1 MSGRGR
7 GRGRGRGGVTSQA
20 RLLLQRSATEAGV
33 DERSAIESSRPALY
47 PDMYWHSSG
56 RQIPSEEAE
65 AIIAST
71 DATALQFTK
80 RTPSMTR
87 HVLKQRQLLE
97 AFQSSPQYIRHV
109 PPHMDIARYNERV
122 SSTSDRPDQA
132 VLDALGRLASP
143 AFLPS
148 ELLGSRDGTTNPTNR
163 KRRRPDGT
171 EIDLDELEAREKG
184 GGDQAD
190 GDGDSEEDEDN
201 ADFLPTLEEDDE
213 EEQDNMDYTTNY
225 YASDDES
232 EGGDGGEPTF

>member
-1 MSGRGR
+1 
-7 GRGRGRGGVTSQA
+7 
-20 RLLLQRSATEAGV
+20 
-33 DERSAIESSRPALY
+33 
-47 PDMYWHSSG
+47 MYWHSSG

-65 AIIAST
+65 AIITST
-71 DATALQFTK
+71 EATALQFTK

-87 HVLKQRQLLE
+87 LVLKQRQLLE

-109 PPHMDIARYNERV
+109 PPHMDIARYNERG

-143 AFLPS
+143 DFLPS
-148 ELLGSRDGTTNPTNR
+148 ELLGSRDGTANPKNR

-171 EIDLDELEAREKG
+171 EVDLDELEAREKG
-184 GGDQAD
+184 QCGGDQAD
-190 GDGDSEEDEDN
+190 GGEGDSEDDEEN
-201 ADFLPTLEEDDE
+201 ADILPTLEEDDE